1 MTPTQKRLQPP
12 ALGDVMRDLSKGG
25 DLSTVACLQQA
36 SGLVIEKPKEEKPK
50 REAQPRKHP
59 FAYLYIDDRSLV
71 ESEQRRRLETMIRG
85 FKASE
90 DETTRKLFKTFQYI
104 TVTLPGN
111 THVCAVKVD
120 SKAFQSSRL
129 AKYLKSRGNKH
140 KLAVYMRKPRKDVQR
155 SKTST

>member
-12 ALGDVMRDLSKGG
+12 ALGDVMRDLTKGG
-25 DLSTVACLQQA
+25 DLNMVACLQQA
-36 SGLVIEKPKEEKPK
+36 SGLVIEKPKVEKPK

-59 FAYLYIDDRSLV
+59 FAYLYIDDGSLA
-71 ESEQRRRLETMIRG
+71 ESEQRRRLEVIVRG
-85 FKASE
+85 FKSSD
-90 DETTRKLFKTFQYI
+90 DESIRQLFKVFQYI

-111 THVCAVKVD
+111 TFVCAVKVD
-120 SKAFQSSRL
+120 SKAFQASRL